1 MPPSFSVLPRR
12 AVTISPPTSP
22 YLPFHLDSSSV
33 RSVFSPLFH
42 PAALLNTPF
51 VRCSSPVREG
61 SSFDPPI
68 KEFSIGCVSARKPP
82 PSLPPTRNFTL
93 SFFHLLSLSLSLSL
107 SSFLLRVL
115 DSTAKSIRRGGRE
128 RNDKPRDGKRWEE
141 KARERERERERRKA
155 RARVGEKRKGRVSN
169 GEEWPWQ
176 LGGRFTGS
184 LRGSS
189 RDNVVGGPLDR
200 HLDAKL
206 NDRRYLEP
214 GQNKLLRW
222 RPVDNVSV
230 RLEDWLTLCLA
241 THCLARVNH
250 LHLRRLLSVAC
261 YLLTRCFTDCRVLS
275 SSVLFYWLEAQLEI
289 YKFMILWFRDVIRER
304 TITGNRT
311 LYVKINML

>member
-1 MPPSFSVLPRR
+1 MLPSPCSRWFFPFVHSSHARFPRFVLASASPTKMPPSFSVLPRR

-51 VRCSSPVREG
+51 VRCSSPVRGG

-141 KARERERERERRKA
+141 KARERERERERKEKSTCKSGWEEE
-155 RARVGEKRKGRVSN
+155 RARFQRGRMAVAIRRPIHRILKGII
-169 GEEWPWQ
+169 
-176 LGGRFTGS
+176 
-184 LRGSS
+184 
-189 RDNVVGGPLDR
+189 
-200 HLDAKL
+200 
-206 NDRRYLEP
+206 P
-214 GQNKLLRW
+214 GQCSRRAARSAPRREIKWPPLFRARTEQIASVKTCRQRV
-222 RPVDNVSV
+222 RPSG
-230 RLEDWLTLCLA
+230 RLAHAVFGNPLFGE
-241 THCLARVNH
+241 
-250 LHLRRLLSVAC
+250 SE
-261 YLLTRCFTDCRVLS
+261 S
-275 SSVLFYWLEAQLEI
+275 SSSS
-289 YKFMILWFRDVIRER
+289 
-304 TITGNRT
+304 
-311 LYVKINML
+311 